1 TPTVR
6 GLQRLI
12 LRRVWSALWRHLP
25 MLAVG
30 STVTTLGASVG
41 FWLAGGSQLLL
52 PILLAVLAGPTM
64 MALFSVAQ
72 GALVSDDT
80 GLRSYLRGVRE
91 TALPSMAHS
100 PIRALIPVSLDRKSG
115 A

>member
-1 TPTVR
+1 MREIAQTSPFTVTPTVR

-41 FWLAGGSQLLL
+41 FWLAGGSQ
-52 PILLAVLAGPTM
+52 IG
-64 MALFSVAQ
+64 
-72 GALVSDDT
+72 
-80 GLRSYLRGVRE
+80 R
-91 TALPSMAHS
+91 AH
-100 PIRALIPVSLDRKSG
+100 V
-115 A
+115 